1 METYPEPPRLPPVV
15 TSPGPPTFMAH
26 PVRLLRG
33 LYADLHSSGAP
44 PWEVAHSLSLARCVA
59 ACQAVTSARCLSHES
74 AALVHGL
81 SVRGW
86 EPDVSVVVPSKPR
99 RPGTRVPSVRGGRT
113 DVLLRR
119 RSLRMLD
126 DDITTV
132 SGLPVTTVLRT
143 VLDCAFDVPPSE
155 SICIADSA
163 LRALVRPTRDQRTAS
178 EHRAAAI
185 RRRLQDELE
194 AMAGRSGARRARA
207 VIAIASPF
215 AESPGE
221 SIMRC
226 FVTALGLP
234 APVLQL
240 GVEDGIEVVVY
251 FPDLAWPAL
260 KIYLEFDGR
269 LKYESDADLWREK
282 KRRDALARL
291 GWRGEHV
298 TWDDLRNPARLCAK
312 ILALFPPEIVH
323 RARLVPEL
331 WA

>member
-1 METYPEPPRLPPVV
+1 M
-15 TSPGPPTFMAH
+15 
-26 PVRLLRG
+26 
-33 LYADLHSSGAP
+33 
-44 PWEVAHSLSLARCVA
+44 
-59 ACQAVTSARCLSHES
+59 
-74 AALVHGL
+74 
-81 SVRGW
+81 
-86 EPDVSVVVPSKPR
+86 
-99 RPGTRVPSVRGGRT
+99 
-113 DVLLRR
+113 LLRR
-119 RSLRMLD
+119 RSLRMPD

-178 EHRAAAI
+178 EHRAATI

-234 APVLQL
+234 APVLQP

-323 RARLVPEL
+323 PGPTGARVVGLRPMTVCAPVSSRSASSRVVVPGSARSYLRSLLRYDRVEL
-331 WA
+331 GTTACAGGTTAWS

>member
-1 METYPEPPRLPPVV
+1 M
-15 TSPGPPTFMAH
+15 
-26 PVRLLRG
+26 
-33 LYADLHSSGAP
+33 
-44 PWEVAHSLSLARCVA
+44 
-59 ACQAVTSARCLSHES
+59 
-74 AALVHGL
+74 
-81 SVRGW
+81 
-86 EPDVSVVVPSKPR
+86 
-99 RPGTRVPSVRGGRT
+99 
-113 DVLLRR
+113 LLRR
-119 RSLRMLD
+119 RSLRMPD

-178 EHRAAAI
+178 EHRAATI

-234 APVLQL
+234 APVPQP

-269 LKYESDADLWREK
+269 WKYESDADLWREK